1 MFLKK
6 RMKKNLDDE
15 IRNKIQSSKTI
26 VELIN
31 SGKRP
36 SVELIKIALKDLE
49 LLEELLEKN
58 DLTDRQI

>member
-1 MFLKK
+1 
-6 RMKKNLDDE
+6 MKKNLDDE

-26 VELIN
+26 IELIN

-36 SVELIKIALKDLE
+36 SVELVKIALEDLE
-49 LLEELLEKN
+49 RLERLLEEN

>member
-36 SVELIKIALKDLE
+36 SVDLVKIALKDLE
-49 LLEELLEKN
+49 RLEELLEKN

>member
-1 MFLKK
+1 
-6 RMKKNLDDE
+6 MKKNLDDE

-49 LLEELLEKN
+49 SLENLLEKN
-58 DLTDRQI
+58 DLSDKQL

>member
-1 MFLKK
+1 MNKK
-6 RMKKNLDDE
+6 LDDE

-36 SVELIKIALKDLE
+36 SVELVKIALKDLE
-49 LLEELLEKN
+49 RLEELLEEN
-58 DLTDRQI
+58 DLSPDK

>member
-1 MFLKK
+1 MK
-6 RMKKNLDDE
+6 RNLDDE

-26 VELIN
+26 IELIN

-36 SVELIKIALKDLE
+36 SVELVKIALKDLE
-49 LLEELLEKN
+49 RLEKLLEKN